1 MLEEP
6 NMVREKFFNMK
17 SREDVADILGIKEK
31 SLRYFLYSIKP
42 DNMYVEFS
50 ISKKNGGERVICA
63 PNDKL
68 KAIQRKLAVILN
80 MVYKTKPAAHGFVLD
95 KNVATNAKGHVKKK
109 YVFNIDLENFFDQIH
124 FGRVRGMLMKPPYN
138 LGEEAA
144 LVISQ
149 IACYKGKLPQGAP
162 TSPILTNMVC
172 APLDTQLTKLAKKYN
187 LQYSRYADDI
197 TFSTYKADFPVEI
210 AYVDFN
216 GVHVGTVL
224 EELIKKNNFLI
235 NYNKVRISDYRQ
247 RQIVTGLV
255 VNQFV
260 NLRRDYIKE
269 IRALLYSCK
278 VKGLLE
284 SAKLYV
290 EKGKCKNPKIIEAVN
305 SGKSEKEDE
314 IINWFLQVLKG
325 KIEYIKSI
333 RGDNNPTYLKYAS
346 ELNRVS
352 GKIFF
357 RVDEYLDFIKQI
369 EKSVFIIE
377 INALDDYIQG
387 SGFLLDPD
395 LLLTNHHVTKKE
407 GFYKVTTFKE
417 DQIGIISNDIKFLKR
432 NENIDYACYNG
443 FGREDLIPWELG
455 DSDDIKIG
463 SKIIM
468 IGYPDYNLGNTPDV
482 QTVYVTGERTFMGQ
496 KLITVSGRIVHGA
509 SVGVVLN
516 EEHKV
521 IGMIRCGVVS
531 YCETD
536 TTNNHGFIPIN
547 DIMKDIKS

>member
-284 SAKLYV
+284 
-290 EKGKCKNPKIIEAVN
+290 
-305 SGKSEKEDE
+305 
-314 IINWFLQVLKG
+314 
-325 KIEYIKSI
+325 
-333 RGDNNPTYLKYAS
+333 
-346 ELNRVS
+346 
-352 GKIFF
+352 
-357 RVDEYLDFIKQI
+357 
-369 EKSVFIIE
+369 
-377 INALDDYIQG
+377 
-387 SGFLLDPD
+387 
-395 LLLTNHHVTKKE
+395 
-407 GFYKVTTFKE
+407 
-417 DQIGIISNDIKFLKR
+417 
-432 NENIDYACYNG
+432 
-443 FGREDLIPWELG
+443 
-455 DSDDIKIG
+455 
-463 SKIIM
+463 
-468 IGYPDYNLGNTPDV
+468 
-482 QTVYVTGERTFMGQ
+482 
-496 KLITVSGRIVHGA
+496 
-509 SVGVVLN
+509 
-516 EEHKV
+516 
-521 IGMIRCGVVS
+521 
-531 YCETD
+531 
-536 TTNNHGFIPIN
+536 
-547 DIMKDIKS
+547 